1 MFTDTLNKVT
11 QGFISHSSLR
21 MIPSLS
27 LTLKGKDSTS
37 KFKER
42 GDESPGY
49 RNLLLLMVRLI
60 HADPML
66 MLNVSFIFFEKG
78 IKRLMKFFEAKLFR
92 QRRCVLSSAIICIKQ
107 FFCL

>member
-21 MIPSLS
+21 MIPLP
-27 LTLKGKDSTS
+27 LTFKGKDSAS
-37 KFKER
+37 KYKER
-42 GDESPGY
+42 GEESPGY

-66 MLNVSFIFFEKG
+66 MLNVS
-78 IKRLMKFFEAKLFR
+78 
-92 QRRCVLSSAIICIKQ
+92 
-107 FFCL
+107 